1 MSKEALNQSVV
12 SGRTD
17 ADTPKHS
24 RSYSTP
30 FVSTD
35 APCNSVEHSRDV
47 AETSRRSPSHRSPP
61 TALAFS
67 ELLKASIRLLKDYHG
82 TINVPRDLPTHR
94 KPLSTT
100 GTKRHSDGTRLQIR
114 WVTRLFPSE
123 KGRQLT
129 KAGFR
134 IHGRRQGTVS
144 EHLALNAV
152 RSSVRP
158 VGLDLC

>member
-35 APCNSVEHSRDV
+35 APCNSEEHSRDV

-82 TINVPRDLPTHR
+82 TINVPRT
-94 KPLSTT
+94 S
-100 GTKRHSDGTRLQIR
+100 
-114 WVTRLFPSE
+114 
-123 KGRQLT
+123 QLT
-129 KAGFR
+129 ESR
-134 IHGRRQGTVS
+134 
-144 EHLALNAV
+144 
-152 RSSVRP
+152 SVRQARNVTVTGP
-158 VGLDLC
+158 DYDSVGYAAFPF